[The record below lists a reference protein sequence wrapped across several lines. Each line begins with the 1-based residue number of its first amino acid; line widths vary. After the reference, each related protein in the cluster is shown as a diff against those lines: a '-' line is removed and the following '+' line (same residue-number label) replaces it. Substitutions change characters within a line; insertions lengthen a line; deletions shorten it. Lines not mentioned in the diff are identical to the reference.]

1 MRVLAF
7 TVVPVA
13 IVVAMLLTSALGR
26 PPAADSAPPSTA
38 SNRTRP
44 TELQRLAEEDTRA
57 IVGTPAAVRWTT
69 VAAVLGDGTES
80 CIDGRSER
88 PVLGTPG
95 GDVGEILVALAA
107 LEAESGAHV
116 SLGALDALF
125 DAYEASFGKL
135 YFHSDTHAMAA
146 LGASLRADVRFAE
159 VHDQLATSDGVHEF
173 LRAPGARYQAPL
185 LEHVARPES
194 VGCGHLRL
202 ALTNADAYG
211 VRAELVRAVIRAAFR
226 LAWRDPAAV
235 DFVVL
240 DGDHH
245 ETAVV
250 EVRLPH
256 HVHAHSRLPMLAPHV
271 AGREVF
277 VHHPDIAAFVRREN
291 GTFFLEHAR
300 ELVPQHVPSEDH
312 YLAKLEALA
321 ERQRRE
327 SLSRLAPSLPTV
339 HVTAHD
345 PRLDVQLQD
354 LR

>member
-1 MRVLAF
+1 M
-7 TVVPVA
+7 
-13 IVVAMLLTSALGR
+13 
-26 PPAADSAPPSTA
+26 
-38 SNRTRP
+38 
-44 TELQRLAEEDTRA
+44 ELQRRAEDDTRA
-57 IVGTPAAVRWTT
+57 IVETPAAVRWTT
-69 VAAVLGDGTES
+69 VAGVLGDGTES

-95 GDVGEILVALAA
+95 GDVGEIMVALAA

-116 SLGALDALF
+116 ALDALDALF

-135 YFHSDTHAMAA
+135 YFHSDTHAMAV
-146 LGASLRADVRFAE
+146 LGASLRADARFAE
-159 VHDQLATSDGVHEF
+159 VHAQLATSDGVHGF
-173 LRAPGARYQAPL
+173 LLAPGARYQAPL

-202 ALTNADAYG
+202 ALTHADAYG
-211 VRAELVRAVIRAAFR
+211 ARAELVRAVIGAAFR

-250 EVRLPH
+250 EVRLPRQ
-256 HVHAHSRLPMLAPHV
+256 VHAHSRVPMLAPHV

-291 GTFFLEHAR
+291 GTFFLEHAS
-300 ELVPQHVPSEDH
+300 ELVPQHVPSETR
-312 YLAKLEALA
+312 YLGKLDELA
-321 ERQRRE
+321 DRQRRE
-327 SLSRLAPSLPTV
+327 TLTRLAPSLPTV
-339 HVTAHD
+339 HVIAHD
-345 PRLDVQLQD
+345 PGLDVELQD
-354 LR
+354 PR